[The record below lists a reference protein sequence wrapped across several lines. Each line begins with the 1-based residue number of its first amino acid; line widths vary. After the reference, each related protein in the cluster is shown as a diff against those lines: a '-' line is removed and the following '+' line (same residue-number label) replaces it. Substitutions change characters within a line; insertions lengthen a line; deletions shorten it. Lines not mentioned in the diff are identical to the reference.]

1 METTLDRTETLK
13 VGDSAPDFS
22 LRDQDGNAVS
32 LSDYQGK
39 KNVVLVFHPLAFTS
53 ICSTQMPGYNKELQT
68 FEGLETQVL
77 GLSVDSSPA
86 HRAWAEMLGGIDY
99 PMLADFY
106 PHGEV
111 ARKYGILRPEGI
123 SERATFVIDKDG
135 KVRSIEVHDIGTL
148 PDHQKM
154 LETLRSLQ

>member
-13 VGDSAPDFS
+13 VGDTAPDFS
-22 LRDQDGNAVS
+22 LRDQDGNSVS
-32 LSDYQGK
+32 LSDFRGK

-68 FEGLETQVL
+68 FEGLDTQVL

-123 SERATFVIDKDG
+123 SERATFVIDKEG

-154 LETLRSLQ
+154 LATLRSIQ

>member
-1 METTLDRTETLK
+1 MESTLASTETLK
-13 VGDSAPDFS
+13 VGDTAPDFS
-22 LRDQDGNAVS
+22 LRDQDGNPVT
-32 LSDYQGK
+32 LSGFRGK

-68 FEGLETQVL
+68 FEGLDTQVL

-111 ARKYGILRPEGI
+111 SRKYGILRPEGI
-123 SERATFVIDKDG
+123 SERATFVVDKQG
-135 KVRSIEVHDIGTL
+135 ILRGIEVHDIGTL
-148 PDHQKM
+148 PDHKKL
-154 LETLRSLQ
+154 LETLRSIQ

>member
-1 METTLDRTETLK
+1 MQTTMDRTETLK
-13 VGDSAPDFS
+13 VGDTAPDFT
-22 LRDQDGNAVS
+22 LQDQDGRTVS
-32 LSDYQGK
+32 LSAFRGT
-39 KNVVLVFHPLAFTS
+39 KNVVLIFHPLAFTS
-53 ICSTQMPGYNKELQT
+53 ICNTQMPGYNKELQT

-111 ARKYGILRPEGI
+111 AKKYGVLRPEGV
-123 SERATFVIDKDG
+123 SERATIVIDKKG
-135 KVRSIEVHDIGTL
+135 IVRSIEVHDMGTL
-148 PDHQKM
+148 PDQEKLM
-154 LETLRSLQ
+154 QTLRAIQ

>member
-1 METTLDRTETLK
+1 MQSTMDRTETLK
-13 VGDSAPDFS
+13 VGDTAPDFT
-22 LRDQDGNAVS
+22 LKDQDGHDVS
-32 LSDYQGK
+32 LASFRGR
-39 KNVVLVFHPLAFTS
+39 KNVVLIFHPLAFTS
-53 ICSTQMPGYNKELQT
+53 ICSVQMPGYNKELQT
-68 FEGLETQVL
+68 FEGLDTQVL

-111 ARKYGILRPEGI
+111 AKKYGVLLPEGI
-123 SERATFVIDKDG
+123 SERATIVIDKQG
-135 KVRSIEVHDIGTL
+135 IVRGIEVHEMGTL
-148 PDHQKM
+148 PDHDKL